1 MIDIEELLARL
12 RDRDAPDGTVGW
24 AHATYPPQKVK
35 DALCNQA
42 AAALE
47 AQAKE
52 IAELEAALKPLA
64 KAWLFPDDL
73 GEKASVIIRCD
84 PDWNEE
90 ENDMSREDVIVCRRE
105 IRKAR
110 AALNGEK
117 GWTNSMRIQQKLIR
131 KNLQNGP

>member
-1 MIDIEELLARL
+1 MTDIEELVKRMRGLAEYV
-12 RDRDAPDGTVGW
+12 DDCEEA
-24 AHATYPPQKVK
+24 A
-35 DALCNQA
+35 DAL
-42 AAALE
+42 E
-47 AQAKE
+47 TQAKE
-52 IAELEAALKPLA
+52 IAEKNARIAELRAALDHMHNGHDALVEYIAELETALKPLA

-73 GEKASVIIRCD
+73 GEEASVIIRCD

-117 GWTNSMRIQQKLIR
+117 G
-131 KNLQNGP
+131 